1 MNTTTCLNC
10 RGVGRISAKGYDCD
24 AEKWSE
30 DHKTVCPA
38 CMGVGKIK
46 LTSQPDCSDTRSVLA
61 KLRGEPAEHILDV
74 PNRQHPT

>member
-10 RGVGRISAKGYDCD
+10 RGAGRVSAKGYNC
-24 AEKWSE
+24 
-30 DHKTVCPA
+30 KTVCPA

-74 PNRQHPT
+74 PNRQRPT